1 MIDVTKTKFSILGSA
16 RSGIAAAYK
25 IKEMGGSAFISDYK
39 PDSEIPNAAKLKLD
53 FECEFGRHTKRILDC
68 NILIVSPGI
77 PSNLPIL
84 EQAKQS
90 GIEIIGEIEFAY
102 RIKASDSKII
112 AITGSN
118 GKSTTVSLIHH
129 ILRIAGYN
137 SVLGGNIGVAAT
149 SFPLQN
155 LGIDFIVLELSSF
168 QLELIKHFRADVAA
182 ILNITPDHLNR
193 YAGMND
199 YADAKFNIFLNQKA
213 DDLAI
218 LNADDEFT
226 NNYEYKVN
234 SQLKHFSLKQ
244 KTDIFLDANNIIIDD
259 QKISIKNTTLKGPHN
274 SANIMA
280 AILALSPFQ
289 IPQETFEKAL
299 NTFQPLAHRLEFIA
313 KINGVA
319 YYNDSKAT
327 NTDSV
332 KYALQSFE
340 KPIRIIMGGAGK
352 GEDYSVLNKYLKKHA
367 KKIYLVGDTRFE
379 MEKAFADIIPLELFE
394 NYQPMIEK
402 IHSEAEAGESVVLC
416 PACTSYD
423 MFKNFEERGNYFRK
437 LVMEL
442 SK

>member
-1 MIDVTKTKFSILGSA
+1 MIDVAKTKFSILGSA

-25 IKEMGGSAFISDYK
+25 IKEMSSKAFISEYK
-39 PDSEIPNAAKLKLD
+39 PESEISSAKQLKVD
-53 FECEFGRHTKRILDC
+53 FNCEFGGHTKKIFDC

-77 PSNLPIL
+77 PFDLPIL
-84 EQAKQS
+84 KQARQE
-90 GIEIIGEIEFAY
+90 GVEIIGEIEFAY
-102 RIKASDSKII
+102 RIKAADSKII

-129 ILRIAGYN
+129 ILKTAGYN

-155 LGIDFIVLELSSF
+155 PGIDFIVLELSSF

-193 YAGMND
+193 YTGMNE
-199 YADAKFNIFLNQKA
+199 YAAAKFNIFSNQLP
-213 DDLAI
+213 DDIAI

-226 NNYEYKVN
+226 NNYDYEVN
-234 SQLKHFSLKQ
+234 SKLMHFSLEQ
-244 KTDIFLDANNIIIDD
+244 KADIFLDNNNIIINN
-259 QKISIKNTTLKGPHN
+259 QKISIEKTTLKGPHN
-274 SANIMA
+274 IANIMTS
-280 AILALSPFQ
+280 ILALSPYQ
-289 IPQETFEKAL
+289 IPVKTIEEAL
-299 NTFQPLAHRLEFIA
+299 YTFQPLAHRLEFIA
-313 KINGVA
+313 KINDVA

-332 KYALQSFE
+332 KYALQSFD

-352 GEDYSVLNKYLKKHA
+352 GEDYTVLNSYLNKHA
-367 KKIYLVGDTRFE
+367 KKIYLIGDTRFE
-379 MEKAFADIIPLELFE
+379 MEKAFANIIPLELFKDYE
-394 NYQPMIEK
+394 AMIK
-402 IHSEAEAGESVVLC
+402 KVYSESEAGESVVLC

-423 MFKNFEERGNYFRK
+423 MFKNFEERGNFFK
-437 LVMEL
+437 ELVQGL